1 VEEPQFKQ
9 ETNGTNSNL
18 KWILIIAVGGCGLL
32 VCVCLVIAMAVAF
45 FFPIT
50 GSVFSEV
57 NEKLEVPEQQ
67 VEEQVV
73 PQPLGDILIPESKDY
88 PLADGNRMGDP
99 NAPVKI
105 VVYSDFQCV
114 YCMNYWD
121 ESESLIIETYVETN
135 QVYYEYRSFGDFLGP
150 QSAAAAEAAYCAA
163 DQGQFWGYHDI
174 LFLNWM
180 GEGTGD
186 YSQARLS
193 AYAEV
198 IGLDM
203 KAFSD
208 CLESGKYTNK
218 VEEDVTNAHADG
230 IRATPSFLINGELV
244 EGALPY
250 SVFEEE
256 IEAAL
261 KNK

>member
-1 VEEPQFKQ
+1 MEEPQVVQ
-9 ETNGTNSNL
+9 EGKGTNSNL
-18 KWILIIAVGGCGLL
+18 KWILIIAGGGCVLL
-32 VCVCLVIAMAVAF
+32 ACVCLVIALAVAF

-50 GSVFSEV
+50 GSVISEV
-57 NEKLEVPEQQ
+57 NEKLEVPGPEG
-67 VEEQVV
+67 EEQIV
-73 PQPLGDILIPESKDY
+73 PQPLGEILIPENKSY

-99 NAPVKI
+99 DGPVKI
-105 VVYSDFQCV
+105 VVYSDFQCI
-114 YCMNYWD
+114 YCMNYW
-121 ESESLIIETYVETN
+121 EETEPLIIENYVETG

-150 QSAAAAEAAYCAA
+150 QSAVAAEAAYCAA

-174 LFLNWM
+174 LFLNWN

-186 YSQARLS
+186 FSRARLVG
-193 AYAEV
+193 YADAL
-198 IGLDM
+198 GLDV

-208 CLESGKYTNK
+208 CLESGKYTYK

-250 SVFEEE
+250 SVFEDE

-261 KNK
+261 GNE